1 MHDSSKVFAQ
11 GIRFEHAAQIME
23 LQINFQFDLFNRKLI
38 PKETLEFALG
48 LMVTQIV
55 NRAFALELFF
65 KSLLGRPIRC
75 HDLKDLFH
83 ELPDIDREGINLR
96 FDEIVKS
103 STMLKVIAAHHNAS
117 FAMADVLNEINDV
130 FVTWRYVYESVGK
143 IDNSLGNPVAMK
155 ELSRAVQDYILA
167 KNPQWRDGLNMFTN
181 MQDHGQ
187 IYPPKN

>member
-1 MHDSSKVFAQ
+1 
-11 GIRFEHAAQIME
+11 
-23 LQINFQFDLFNRKLI
+23 
-38 PKETLEFALG
+38 
-48 LMVTQIV
+48 MVTQIV

-83 ELPDIDREGINLR
+83 ELPDIDREGVNLR